1 MQVRVATYNMHHGRG
16 TDGIIDL
23 PGLAEVIRQSGAEI
37 VGLQEVDQCTK
48 RSDGIDQSA
57 ELAQLLG
64 FNCRFAAHFPF
75 QEGYYGVAVIT
86 RFPIIAARQFW
97 LPTAPGCEA
106 RTLMQTTVDING
118 VLTDIYNTHLEVRRQ
133 DIRELQCNTVADV
146 LELNTLP
153 AILTGDMNATPGQ
166 WDLKGRITG
175 LLWDC
180 DAHGNQFT
188 FPSGAPSKRIDYILA
203 SSHWTATGSGVRI
216 IDSIRSDHAMVVAEL
231 ALIDKLT

>member
-1 MQVRVATYNMHHGRG
+1 MQMRVATYNMHHGRG

-86 RFPIIAARQFW
+86 RFPIIAAQFW
-97 LPTAPGCEA
+97 LPTAPD
-106 RTLMQTTVDING
+106 VK
-118 VLTDIYNTHLEVRRQ
+118 LE
-133 DIRELQCNTVADV
+133 
-146 LELNTLP
+146 P
-153 AILTGDMNATPGQ
+153 
-166 WDLKGRITG
+166 
-175 LLWDC
+175 
-180 DAHGNQFT
+180 
-188 FPSGAPSKRIDYILA
+188 
-203 SSHWTATGSGVRI
+203 
-216 IDSIRSDHAMVVAEL
+216 
-231 ALIDKLT
+231 